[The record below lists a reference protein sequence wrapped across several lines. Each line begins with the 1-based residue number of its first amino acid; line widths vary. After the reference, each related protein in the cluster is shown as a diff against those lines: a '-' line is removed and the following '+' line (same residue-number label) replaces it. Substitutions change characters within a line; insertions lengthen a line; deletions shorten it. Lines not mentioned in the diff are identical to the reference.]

1 MRKRRAQ
8 PRGDILA
15 HDPGE
20 PSRGKVVR
28 TWDERHRETPAC
40 PICKTKADTVWE
52 GNTPVC
58 LSPSCT
64 FTRVKQRT
72 DAMREH
78 LARLNREKIN
88 ENVVHFDGRVR
99 RSQ

>member
-40 PICKTKADTVWE
+40 PICNTKTDTVWE

-58 LSPSCT
+58 LNPSCT
-64 FTRVKQRT
+64 FTRTQQRI
-72 DAMREH
+72 AQMKEH
-78 LARLNREKIN
+78 LAKQNREKSN
-88 ENVVHFDGRVR
+88 ETVLEFNVGTF
-99 RSQ
+99 RSR